1 MSKYKRKRLQIVF
14 TIGINILNCIA
25 NLGYRIPIAIH
36 YSEIKILFPLLRKLN
51 TGTDNQLE
59 NVKY

>member
-1 MSKYKRKRLQIVF
+1 MQMIF

-25 NLGYRIPIAIH
+25 SLGYRIPIAIH
-36 YSEIKILFPLLRKLN
+36 YSEIKILIPLLQKLN

-59 NVKY
+59 KVKY